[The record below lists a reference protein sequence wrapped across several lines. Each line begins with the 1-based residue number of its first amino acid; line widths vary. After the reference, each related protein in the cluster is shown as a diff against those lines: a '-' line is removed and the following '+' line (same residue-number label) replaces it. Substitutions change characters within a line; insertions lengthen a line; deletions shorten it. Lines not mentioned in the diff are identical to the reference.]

1 MESKNI
7 IGCHWSTQFICLFTF
22 CYKSQHSLSSAWFL
36 PSGSLGLG
44 RSSDGLLPQRRGGLF
59 RKNIDQEKI
68 KWLNIEQFLESE
80 MRCK

>member
-7 IGCHWSTQFICLFTF
+7 IGCHWSTQFICLHFVQITTF
-22 CYKSQHSLSSAWFL
+22 SQLGL
-36 PSGSLGLG
+36 VSGSLGLG
-44 RSSDGLLPQRRGGLF
+44 RSSESDGLLPQRRGGLF

-80 MRCK
+80 M

>member
-7 IGCHWSTQFICLFTF
+7 IGCHWSTQFICLHFVQITTF
-22 CYKSQHSLSSAWFL
+22 SQLA
-36 PSGSLGLG
+36 LG
-44 RSSDGLLPQRRGGLF
+44 RSSASASAASAVFFSFYWFLPRRRGGVF

-80 MRCK
+80 M